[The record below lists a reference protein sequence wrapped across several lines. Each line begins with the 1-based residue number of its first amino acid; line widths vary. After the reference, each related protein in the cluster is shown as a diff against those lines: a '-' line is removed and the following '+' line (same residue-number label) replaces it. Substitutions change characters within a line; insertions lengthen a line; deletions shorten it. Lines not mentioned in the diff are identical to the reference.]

1 MINNDGDE
9 KTNVGQAK
17 YNKIQ
22 IGQCSSWPVKEVPR
36 TAGVQVHDKHAGA
49 RDNDKHTNKV
59 LMHQGRDGS
68 GEVPLEALLNSSI
81 LYEGCAHIFENKEAQ
96 REYFEAPRVTTE
108 DNC

>member
-1 MINNDGDE
+1 MMVMRRQTWDRLNITRYRSGSVRHGHS
-9 KTNVGQAK
+9 KK
-17 YNKIQ
+17 
-22 IGQCSSWPVKEVPR
+22 SSR
-36 TAGVQVHDKHAGA
+36 TAGIQVHDKHAGA

-59 LMHQGRDGS
+59 LMHQGRDGG